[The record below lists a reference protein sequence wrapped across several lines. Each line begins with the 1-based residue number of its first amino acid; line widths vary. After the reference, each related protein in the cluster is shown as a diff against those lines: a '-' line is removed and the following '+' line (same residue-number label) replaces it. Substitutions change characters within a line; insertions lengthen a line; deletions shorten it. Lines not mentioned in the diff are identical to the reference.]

1 MWHRNSE
8 TVASMTDNRIHY
20 LLPSIEFQTT
30 VEFTSDMEEAITNAQ
45 TVIIAIPSQSIRK
58 LLQDN
63 KSLFSGN
70 QTIINISKGLENGS
84 LMTVSELIR
93 DVLGDNITKIVTLSG
108 PSHAE
113 EVIED
118 QPTILVSASSNHE
131 AAEEVQLLFA
141 SENLRIYQSHDIKGV
156 ELGGSIK
163 NVIAIAAGICDGIG
177 FGDNSKAALL
187 TRGIAEISRLGSA
200 MGAELKTFNG
210 LSGIGDLIVTCLSKH
225 SRNRLVGQA
234 IGEGK
239 PLNEILSDMTMVA
252 EGVMTSKSV
261 HSLMKKYDVTMPIS
275 EAVYQILFNHR
286 DPKESVNDL
295 MARELKM
302 EE

>member
-8 TVASMTDNRIHY
+8 TVASMTDNRVHY
-20 LLPSIEFQTT
+20 LLPSIEFPTN

-70 QTIINISKGLENGS
+70 QTIVNVSKGLENGS

-113 EVIED
+113 EVIEH
-118 QPTILVSASSNHE
+118 QPTTLVSASSNHE

-141 SENLRIYQSHDIKGV
+141 CENFRIYQSHDIKGV

-239 PLNEILSDMTMVA
+239 PLNGVLSDMTMVA

-275 EAVYQILFNHR
+275 EAVYQILFKRR

-302 EE
+302 EG